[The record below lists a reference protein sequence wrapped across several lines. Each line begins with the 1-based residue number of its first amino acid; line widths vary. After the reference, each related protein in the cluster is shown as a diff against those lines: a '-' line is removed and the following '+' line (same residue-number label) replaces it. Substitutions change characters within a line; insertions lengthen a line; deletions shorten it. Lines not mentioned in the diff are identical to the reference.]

1 MTDTYP
7 AYRGPAAGPSEV
19 VADLRH
25 TDDTRPVDPD
35 ASVGELLSRV
45 TDDFGQL
52 VRTHVELAKIEV
64 KEEVARAG
72 KGAGMLT
79 GGAVAGLMALTLLS
93 FALAW
98 GLAELVE
105 PGWAFLIVGLIW
117 SAVAAALAV
126 VGRRQLQTVS
136 PVPAVTKQ
144 TVQEDVRWAKEQR

>member
-7 AYRGPAAGPSEV
+7 TYRAPAP
-19 VADLRH
+19 
-25 TDDTRPVDPD
+25 TDGAHLSHDDATEPLEPD
-35 ASVGELLSRV
+35 ASIGELLGRI

-52 VRTHVELAKIEV
+52 VRTHVELAKVEV

-79 GGAVAGLMALTLLS
+79 GGAVAGLLALTLLS

-98 GLAELVE
+98 GLAEVME

-117 SAVAAALAV
+117 SAVAGALAL
-126 VGRRQLQTVS
+126 VGRRELQSVN
-136 PVPAVTKQ
+136 PVPEVTKQ